1 MSVIAVRIRGCA
13 SGARDDSSGDGCRRL
28 FVWLGG
34 EWFSQGGLVHPTGD
48 DWFCWLLVDSKMYRL
63 IRLMPLLGSRCAG
76 LGGFALG
83 QYGAVLV
90 TTRCTASARLR
101 SCVAF
106 VEVGLWGNT
115 VHIDLVP
122 WMESELRG
130 VHWGFRFD
138 SLTVVMLVVV
148 TRVSTLVHMYSTE
161 YMSADP
167 HRPRFMSY
175 LSRFTFFMLVLVTA
189 DNRVQMFV
197 GWEGVGLCSYLLINF
212 WFTRIQANK
221 AAIKAM
227 LVNRVGDFGLA
238 LGIFA
243 IYVEFRA
250 VDYATVFSL
259 APRSVGSTMDFLGW
273 EVDSL
278 TLIGLLLFVGAVG
291 KSAQLGLHTWL
302 PDAMEGPTPVSALI
316 HAATMVTAGVF
327 LRARCSPLLEYA
339 PIALTVITVMGAM
352 TAFFA
357 GTVGLVQNDLKRVIA
372 YSTCS
377 QLGYMV
383 FACGRSAYS
392 VGVFHL
398 ANHALFKALL
408 FLGAGSVIHAMSDE
422 QDMRRMGGLVRVLPL
437 TYAMM
442 FIGSV
447 ALMGF
452 PFLTGFY
459 SKDVIL
465 EVAYGSYT
473 VPGHVAHWLGTMAA
487 FCTAFY
493 SMRLLYLT
501 FLAEPAGYRAVMEH
515 AHDAPIRMSLPLLIL
530 SVGSIFVGWLTKDMM
545 IGLGTPF
552 WGAALFTHPDHL
564 VQLEAEFIPHS
575 IKRVPVVFSLLGAG
589 IAMYLYSNH
598 SQMLYDVKMSP
609 WGRSMYIF
617 LNRKWFFD
625 KVYNEFVTQSV
636 RGMAYRTT
644 YRTIDRGMIELLG
657 PHGIS
662 TGLMSSA
669 SSVSEFHS
677 GQVSRYLVMM
687 LLGVLAFRVMISG
700 SLSGYEMVSSMFSQV
715 VGMWSWLIEMVD
727 ARWLIA
733 SVVVVLVSGR

>member
-1 MSVIAVRIRGCA
+1 
-13 SGARDDSSGDGCRRL
+13 
-28 FVWLGG
+28 
-34 EWFSQGGLVHPTGD
+34 
-48 DWFCWLLVDSKMYRL
+48 
-63 IRLMPLLGSRCAG
+63 
-76 LGGFALG
+76 
-83 QYGAVLV
+83 
-90 TTRCTASARLR
+90 
-101 SCVAF
+101 
-106 VEVGLWGNT
+106 
-115 VHIDLVP
+115 
-122 WMESELRG
+122 MESERRS
-130 VHWGFRFD
+130 VRWGLLFD

-148 TRVSTLVHMYSTE
+148 TRVSTLVHRYSIE

-167 HRPRFMSY
+167 HRSRFMSY

-238 LGIFA
+238 LGILA
-243 IYVEFRA
+243 VYREFHA
-250 VDYATVFSL
+250 VDYATIFAL
-259 APRSVGSTMDFLGW
+259 APLAVGSQRDRRGW
-273 EVDSL
+273 HVDSL
-278 TLIGLLLFVGAVG
+278 TVMGLLLFVGAVG

-339 PIALTVITVMGAM
+339 PTVLAVITVRGAM

-408 FLGAGSVIHAMSDE
+408 FLSAGSVIHAMADE
-422 QDMRRMGGLVRVLPL
+422 QDMRRMGGLVRILPR
-437 TYAMM
+437 TYAMI

-465 EVAYGSYT
+465 EIAYGSYT
-473 VPGHVAHWLGTMAA
+473 LPGHRAHWLGTRAA

-501 FLAEPAGYRAVMEH
+501 FLAEPAGHKSVREG
-515 AHDAPIRMSLPLLIL
+515 AHDAPRRMALPLLIL
-530 SVGSIFVGWLTKDMM
+530 SVGSIFVGWLTKDRR
-545 IGLGTPF
+545 IGLGTSF
-552 WGAALFTHPDHL
+552 WGSALFTHPDHL
-564 VQLEAEFIPHS
+564 VQMEAEFIPHS
-575 IKRVPVVFSLLGAG
+575 IKRVPVIFSIVGGRRARR
-589 IAMYLYSNH
+589 IYSRYAH
-598 SQMLYDVKMSP
+598 ALYDLKISA
-609 WGRSMYIF
+609 WGRPLYVF
-617 LNRKWFFD
+617 RNRKWFFD
-625 KVYNEFVTQSV
+625 KVYNEFINQAV
-636 RGMAYRTT
+636 RHHAYHTT
-644 YRTIDRGMIELLG
+644 YKRVDRGIIERLG
-657 PHGIS
+657 PE
-662 TGLMSSA
+662 GLSRSLGLRA
-669 SSVSEFHS
+669 TVVQDFHN
-677 GQVSRYLVMM
+677 GVVSRYLMRLVGGVSV
-687 LLGVLAFRVMISG
+687 LRVLALWPDRTTRSTWRDPRRALLLVGYSWMISG
-700 SLSGYEMVSSMFSQV
+700 GPGWMGAFQ
-715 VGMWSWLIEMVD
+715 D
-727 ARWLIA
+727 QD
-733 SVVVVLVSGR
+733 

>member
-1 MSVIAVRIRGCA
+1 MYMLIRRFPLVGSLSA
-13 SGARDDSSGDGCRRL
+13 GLRGFRLGQSGAVVVTTACTALTRRL
-28 FVWLGG
+28 
-34 EWFSQGGLVHPTGD
+34 
-48 DWFCWLLVDSKMYRL
+48 
-63 IRLMPLLGSRCAG
+63 SR
-76 LGGFALG
+76 
-83 QYGAVLV
+83 
-90 TTRCTASARLR
+90 
-101 SCVAF
+101 VAF
-106 VEVGLWGNT
+106 VEVGLMGNV
-115 VHIDLVP
+115 VHVDRAS
-122 WMESELRG
+122 WFTSELLG
-130 VHWGFRFD
+130 VRWGLLFD

-148 TRVSTLVHMYSTE
+148 TRVSTLVHLYSSE

-167 HRPRFMSY
+167 HRARFMSY
-175 LSRFTFFMLVLVTA
+175 LSRFTFFMLILVTA

-227 LVNRVGDFGLA
+227 LVNRVGDVGLA
-238 LGIFA
+238 LGILA
-243 IYVEFRA
+243 VYVEFRA
-250 VDYATVFSL
+250 VDYATVFAL
-259 APRSVGSTMDFLGW
+259 APLSVGSTLDFLGGSF
-273 EVDSL
+273 DAL
-278 TLIGLLLFVGAVG
+278 TVIGLLLLVGAVG

-339 PIALTVITVMGAM
+339 PTALSVITVMGAM

-473 VPGHVAHWLGTMAA
+473 VPGHVAHWLGTRAA

-493 SMRLLYLT
+493 SMRLLYRT

-515 AHDAPIRMSLPLLIL
+515 AHDAPVRMALPLRVL
-530 SVGSIFVGWLTKDMM
+530 SVGSIGVGWLTKDLM

-552 WGAALFTHPDHL
+552 WAAALFTHHEHATA
-564 VQLEAEFIPHS
+564 LEAEFIPHYV
-575 IKRVPVVFSLLGAG
+575 KRVPVVFSLSGAG
-589 IAMYLYSNH
+589 LALALYS
-598 SQMLYDVKMSP
+598 
-609 WGRSMYIF
+609 GRSSALFDRKVGDMGRSRYVF
-617 LNRKWFFD
+617 RNRKWFFD
-625 KVYNEFVTQSV
+625 KVYNEWLTQSALGV
-636 RGMAYRTT
+636 SFHTT
-644 YRTIDRGMIELLG
+644 YLVVDRGVIERLG
-657 PHGIS
+657 PHGVS
-662 TGLMSSA
+662 TSLA
-669 SSVSEFHS
+669 DRARSVTSFHS
-677 GQVSRYLVMM
+677 GSVSRYLTRLVVGAVARVSAV
-687 LLGVLAFRVMISG
+687 LGVWTWAG
-700 SLSGYEMVSSMFSQV
+700 VSRRS
-715 VGMWSWLIEMVD
+715 D
-727 ARWLIA
+727 ARRLGVARVWGFGLRA
-733 SVVVVLVSGR
+733 MSRGVWRVS